1 MTITSTVNSIIASL
15 IDKLAKQAHR
25 VLPISGAWVG
35 YTPNLSFRIDAWKE
49 GHSLMFQLGGFE
61 ACVDV

>member
-1 MTITSTVNSIIASL
+1 MNLLTSLNSTIASL
-15 IDKLAKQAHR
+15 LDSAAVHAHK

-49 GHSLMFQLGGFE
+49 GHSLMFQAGGFE
-61 ACVDV
+61 VCIDV